1 MTSSQKLEE
10 RPLPAWYYRVN
21 ALYTGPDSD
30 FISEDFDEDISDVES
45 FKHGSTNE
53 VAVTA
58 ECDCDCE
65 DDDCEHRAEDENG
78 VFDSDDSTSERSY
91 RGPDADRY
99 YELKELRE
107 DRKEHLRKL
116 AKEKVDEKDHE
127 RRKVEEVRTAYETL
141 KKAQKESE
149 TLHMGS
155 LHHKTFRLYCPEHV
169 EHFWT
174 EFSSFKYIEFYYPDS
189 HDDLT
194 RGKKPRTDTRT
205 VEGQIC
211 LDSKTD
217 YQFHPFRSPTRPS
230 RKKHA
235 LQLYQNDRQ
244 LVVQFISDEYVIVRV
259 SRDLV
264 FERNSRPIPESAPKT
279 FKFMG
284 ILRTL
289 EKAKAEARER
299 REGRRWV

>member
-53 VAVTA
+53 VVVTA

-141 KKAQKESE
+141 KKAEKESE

-189 HDDLT
+189 RDDLT

-217 YQFHPFRSPTRPS
+217 YQSHPFRSPTRPS